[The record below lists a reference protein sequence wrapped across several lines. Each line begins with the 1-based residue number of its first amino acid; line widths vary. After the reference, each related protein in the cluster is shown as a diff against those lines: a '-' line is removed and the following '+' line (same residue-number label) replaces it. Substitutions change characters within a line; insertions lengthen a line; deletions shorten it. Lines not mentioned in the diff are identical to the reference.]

1 MMPRQTCLLLFL
13 LCALVP
19 PVAGAQR
26 PSLPRDKD
34 PNDWE
39 AYYDLGVAQL
49 GHSSSRAEAAFVWAA
64 HLRPDR
70 PEPLYGQWLAIHIR
84 DTHRFERYLQDDE
97 KTLRDPEVVRG
108 DSLRAA
114 AFRRN
119 PFVHQGLIVLLW
131 DRLPGQ
137 WPDDALTRAWLALGR
152 ANLPDAAHEFG
163 MLIRRN
169 PEKYG
174 YLRLVRASALVKLH
188 QLDSAATEISA
199 LLAQERAQDAKSL
212 GNGYESKELLE
223 YALGLLQL
231 NLRNTAAAREAFGR
245 ATVENAGFAPAHAL
259 LGELAVA
266 AKDTTTAL
274 LEFGLAAETDPT
286 DVEILIGYGKALRVA
301 GRPVDAAEQ
310 FRKAVALE
318 PYYADPFLNL
328 ALALEEA
335 GERAGAADAY
345 GQFLSKSMQ
354 SDSRRSAVE
363 QRLLALKDR

>member
-1 MMPRQTCLLLFL
+1 MPLRICLLFL
-13 LCALVP
+13 CTLVSR
-19 PVAGAQR
+19 VGAQR

-34 PNDWE
+34 ANDWE
-39 AYYDLGVAQL
+39 AYYNLGVEQL
-49 GHSSSRAEAAFVWAA
+49 GHSSDRAEAAFVWASR
-64 HLRPDR
+64 LRPDR
-70 PEPLYGQWLAIHIR
+70 PEPLYGQWLAIHMR
-84 DTHRFERYLQDDE
+84 DSRRFERYLQDDE
-97 KTLRDPEVVRG
+97 KTLRDPEVVRA

-137 WPDDALTRAWLALGR
+137 WPDNALTRAWLSLGR

-174 YLRLVRASALVKLH
+174 YLHFVRAATLVSLH
-188 QLDSAATEISA
+188 QFDSAATEISA
-199 LLAQERAQDAKSL
+199 LLAQERAQDTKSL

-231 NLRNTAAAREAFGR
+231 NLRNAAAAREAFGR

-266 AKDTTTAL
+266 ARDTTTAL

-286 DVEILIGYGKALRVA
+286 DAVILIGYGKALRVA
-301 GRPVDAAEQ
+301 GRPADAAVQ
-310 FRKAVALE
+310 FRKAAVLE
-318 PYYADPFLNL
+318 PYYAEPFLSL

-335 GERAGAADAY
+335 GDSAGATDAY
-345 GQFLSKSMQ
+345 GQFLSKSTQ

-363 QRLLALKDR
+363 QRLQALKTR

>member
-1 MMPRQTCLLLFL
+1 MKSLRTCLLVV
-13 LCALVP
+13 CAFVP
-19 PVAGAQR
+19 SVAIAQR

-39 AYYDLGVAQL
+39 AYYNLGVEQL
-49 GHSSSRAEAAFVWAA
+49 GHSSDRAEAAFVWAS

-70 PEPLYGQWLAIHIR
+70 PEPLYGQWLAIHLR
-84 DTHRFERYLQDDE
+84 DTRRFERYLQDDE

-137 WPDDALTRAWLALGR
+137 WPDDALTRAWLTLGR

-163 MLIRRN
+163 LLIRRN

-188 QLDSAATEISA
+188 QFDSAATEISA
-199 LLAQERAQDAKSL
+199 LLAKERAQDTKNL
-212 GNGYESKELLE
+212 GSGYESKELLE

-231 NLRNTAAAREAFGR
+231 NMRNAAAAREAFGR
-245 ATVENAGFAPAHAL
+245 ATVEYAGFAPAHAM

-266 AKDTTTAL
+266 ARDTATAL

-286 DVEILIGYGKALRVA
+286 DVEVLIGFGKALRVA
-301 GRPVDAAEQ
+301 GRPADAAAQ
-310 FRKAVALE
+310 FRRAVAVE
-318 PYYADPFLNL
+318 PYYAEPWLYL
-328 ALALEEA
+328 ALASEEA
-335 GERAGAADAY
+335 ADGAGAAEAY
-345 GQFLSKSMQ
+345 GQFLAKSMQ

-363 QRLLALKDR
+363 RRLQELKSR

>member
-1 MMPRQTCLLLFL
+1 MSRRSCLVA
-13 LCALVP
+13 LCVLAP
-19 PVAGAQR
+19 AVAAAQR
-26 PSLPRDKD
+26 PQLARDKD

-39 AYYDLGVAQL
+39 AYYNLGVEQL
-49 GHSSSRAEAAFVWAA
+49 GHSADRAEAAFVWAA

-70 PEPLYGQWLAIHIR
+70 PEPLYGQWLAFHMR
-84 DTHRFERYLQDDE
+84 DSHRFERYLQDDE
-97 KTLRDPEVVRG
+97 KTLRDPGVVRA

-137 WPDDALTRAWLALGR
+137 WPDDALTRAWLSLGR

-174 YLRLVRASALVKLH
+174 HLRLVRAAALVTMH
-188 QLDSAATEISA
+188 QFDSAATEIAA
-199 LLAQERAQDAKSL
+199 LLAQERAEDAKTL

-231 NLRNTAAAREAFGR
+231 NLRNASAAREAFGR
-245 ATVENAGFAPAHAL
+245 ATVENAGFAPAHAM

-266 AKDTTTAL
+266 ARDTAAAL
-274 LEFGLAAETDPT
+274 LEFGVAAEADPT

-301 GRPVDAAEQ
+301 GRPTEAAAQ
-310 FRKAVALE
+310 FRKAAALE
-318 PYYADPFLNL
+318 PYYAEPALYL
-328 ALALEEA
+328 AVALDES
-335 GERAGAADAY
+335 GDQTGAADAY
-345 GQFLSKSMQ
+345 AQFLAKSTH
-354 SDSRRSAVE
+354 SDSRRSSVE
-363 QRLLALKDR
+363 QRLQAIKSR

>member
-1 MMPRQTCLLLFL
+1 MMPRWTCLLL

-19 PVAGAQR
+19 SVAGAQR

-39 AYYDLGVAQL
+39 AYYNLGVEQL

-97 KTLRDPEVVRG
+97 KTLRDPEVMRG

-163 MLIRRN
+163 LLIRRN

-174 YLRLVRASALVKLH
+174 HLRLVRASALVKLH
-188 QLDSAATEISA
+188 QFDSAATEISA
-199 LLAQERAQDAKSL
+199 LLAQERAQDTKSL
-212 GNGYESKELLE
+212 GNGYESKEMLE

-231 NLRNTAAAREAFGR
+231 NMRNVAAARDAFGR

-259 LGELAVA
+259 LGEIAVA
-266 AKDTTTAL
+266 AKDTATAL

-318 PYYADPFLNL
+318 PYYAESSLNL

-335 GERAGAADAY
+335 GERGGAADAY

-363 QRLLALKDR
+363 QRLLALKAP

>member
-1 MMPRQTCLLLFL
+1 MSLRSCLLV
-13 LCALVP
+13 LCACV
-19 PVAGAQR
+19 PVAASAQR

-39 AYYDLGVAQL
+39 AYYDLGVEQL
-49 GHSSSRAEAAFVWAA
+49 GHNSDRAEAAFAWAS

-70 PEPLYGQWLAIHIR
+70 AEPLYGQWLAFHMR
-84 DTHRFERYLQDDE
+84 DSRRFERYLQDDE
-97 KTLRDPEVVRG
+97 KTLRDPGVVRA
-108 DSLRAA
+108 DSLRVA

-137 WPDDALTRAWLALGR
+137 WPDDALTRAWLSLGR

-174 YLRLVRASALVKLH
+174 YLRLVRAATLVTLH
-188 QLDSAATEISA
+188 QFDSAATEISA
-199 LLAQERAQDAKSL
+199 LLAQERAQDTKSL

-231 NLRNTAAAREAFGR
+231 NLRNASAAREAFGR
-245 ATVENAGFAPAHAL
+245 ATVENAGFAPAHAM

-266 AKDTTTAL
+266 ARDTATAL
-274 LEFGLAAETDPT
+274 LEFGVAAEADPT

-301 GRPVDAAEQ
+301 GRPADAAAQ
-310 FRKAVALE
+310 LRKAVALE
-318 PYYADPFLNL
+318 PYYAEPFLYL
-328 ALALEEA
+328 GVALDEA
-335 GERAGAADAY
+335 GDQAGAADAY
-345 GQFLSKSMQ
+345 AQYLSKSTQ
-354 SDSRRSAVE
+354 SDSRRASVE
-363 QRLLALKDR
+363 QRLQALKSR

>member
-1 MMPRQTCLLLFL
+1 MPLRRLLL

-19 PVAGAQR
+19 AVAGAQR

-39 AYYDLGVAQL
+39 AYYDLGVAEL
-49 GHSSSRAEAAFVWAA
+49 GHRSERAQAAFVWAA

-70 PEPLYGQWLAIHIR
+70 PEPLYGQWLAIHLR

-97 KTLRDPEVVRG
+97 RVLRDPEVVRG

-119 PFVHQGLIVLLW
+119 PFLHQGLIVLLW
-131 DRLPGQ
+131 DRLPGR
-137 WPDDALTRAWLALGR
+137 WPDDALTRAWLTLGR
-152 ANLPDAAHEFG
+152 ANLPDAAREFG
-163 MLIRRN
+163 VLIHRN

-174 YLRLVRASALVKLH
+174 YLRFVRASAPVQLH

-199 LLAQERAQDAKSL
+199 LLAQERAADTKGL

-223 YALGLLQL
+223 YAFGLLQL
-231 NLRNTAAAREAFGR
+231 NMRNAAAAREAFGR

-266 AKDTTTAL
+266 NKDTATAL

-301 GRPVDAAEQ
+301 GRPMDAAEQ

-318 PYYADPFLNL
+318 PYYAEVSLNL
-328 ALALEEA
+328 GLALEEA

-345 GQFLSKSMQ
+345 GQFMAKSTQ
-354 SDSRRSAVE
+354 ADSRRSAVE
-363 QRLLALKDR
+363 ERLKILRTAR